1 MAQRAS
7 ATKTVQPETV
17 ASINTAVADSVTQQ
31 EPTATPKRFV
41 FSLSFATYLLFMYT
55 MKF

>member
-7 ATKTVQPETV
+7 ATKTVQPEIV

-41 FSLSFATYLLFMYT
+41 LSLSFATYLLFMYT